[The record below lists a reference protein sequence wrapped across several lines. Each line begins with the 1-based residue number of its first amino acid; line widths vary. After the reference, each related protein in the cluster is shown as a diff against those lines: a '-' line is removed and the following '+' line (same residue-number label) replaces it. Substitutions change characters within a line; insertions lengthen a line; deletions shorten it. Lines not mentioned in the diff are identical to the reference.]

1 MSFNTRKTVC
11 MIFNPKCKRLVISE
25 SFSAFV
31 LDDQEVTFVSSFK
44 YLGHII
50 DNSLNDDLDISREI
64 KCLFTRTNILIRR
77 FGKSSVD
84 VKKKLFRT
92 FCLCFYDVAL
102 WCNFTSFC
110 FNKLAS
116 CYYKCMKSFFG
127 YRKYSSVTGML
138 LDLSIATTCGC
149 RCIHLRFVGCLNKR
163 IFKKSLPSFNTV
175 ICNART
181 KFNLCAA
188 NVMNRV
194 IQAVIELV
202 SV

>member
-1 MSFNTRKTVC
+1 MMFK
-11 MIFNPKCKRLVISE
+11 PKYKRLVISE
-25 SFSAFV
+25 SFPVFV
-31 LDDQEVTFVSSFK
+31 LDDQELTFVSK

-77 FGKSSVD
+77 YGKCSVD
-84 VKKKLFRT
+84 FKKKLFRI

-102 WCNFTSFC
+102 WCNFTVFC
-110 FNKLAS
+110 FNRFAS

-138 LDLSIATTCGC
+138 LDLS
-149 RCIHLRFVGCLNKR
+149 
-163 IFKKSLPSFNTV
+163 LPSFNTV

-181 KFNLCAA
+181 KFNLC
-188 NVMNRV
+188 
-194 IQAVIELV
+194 
-202 SV
+202 